1 MDLRNWTKIIKNNI
15 VSKPK
20 HHRDDILKGGL
31 WIGCNHWCGYCPKQQ
46 MEWSEAIFKGR
57 NTFFLKITQEQ
68 IKGKKIAKNIQKKNI
83 TLENIVEVQ
92 RKKTSIFRK
101 ELVILQVLMIPS
113 IFNPS
118 LEMNWVTFRPKKCTG
133 KRNLEHA
140 LAMDWLT
147 FWHKYA
153 DKIMNCS
160 EMLCYFVCSVGLF
173 FLLLLFSMSFIL
185 L

>member
-1 MDLRNWTKIIKNNI
+1 MDWLQPLVWIL
-15 VSKPK
+15 SKAT
-20 HHRDDILKGGL
+20 DGV
-31 WIGCNHWCGYCPKQQ
+31 
-46 MEWSEAIFKGR
+46 EWGDLQRKKY
-57 NTFFLKITQEQ
+57 FFLKITQEQ
-68 IKGKKIAKNIQKKNI
+68 IKGKKMPKIFREKNII
-83 TLENIVEVQ
+83 LENIVEVQ
-92 RKKTSIFRK
+92 RRKTSIFRK

-173 FLLLLFSMSFIL
+173 LLLLFSMSFIL
-185 L
+185 LW

>member
-1 MDLRNWTKIIKNNI
+1 
-15 VSKPK
+15 
-20 HHRDDILKGGL
+20 
-31 WIGCNHWCGYCPKQQ
+31 

-92 RKKTSIFRK
+92 RRKTSIFRK

-118 LEMNWVTFRPKKCTG
+118 LEMN
-133 KRNLEHA
+133 
-140 LAMDWLT
+140 
-147 FWHKYA
+147 
-153 DKIMNCS
+153 
-160 EMLCYFVCSVGLF
+160 
-173 FLLLLFSMSFIL
+173 
-185 L
+185 